1 MAVNRYYSSTAGDN
15 SLGSPMTSSATTFTL
30 ASTPVNYPS
39 SYPFTLAIDY
49 GNSLEEIVDVTNV
62 SGTTVTV
69 TRGIGVDGST
79 AVAHA
84 LGAVVKHV
92 LTGRD
97 MREAQQHISYTT
109 GAHGVTGAIVGTTD
123 TQTLTNKT
131 IDSASNTLT
140 GVATLTDSQT
150 LTNKKYTLGVNSVT
164 GASYT
169 LASSDQDK
177 IVSVNNASGTTVT
190 VPSGTFTAG
199 NIVNLFQIGAGV
211 VTVTGATGVT
221 VNSHNGLKTAA
232 QYAVASVACLGS
244 DTFVVFGDVTT

>member
-49 GNSLEEIVDVTNV
+49 GTSLEEIVDVTNV

-69 TRGIGVDGST
+69 TRGVGVDGST

-84 LGAVVKHV
+84 SGAVVKHV
-92 LTGRD
+92 ITGRD

-123 TQTLTNKT
+123 TQTLTNK
-131 IDSASNTLT
+131 
-140 GVATLTDSQT
+140 Q
-150 LTNKKYTLGVNSVT
+150 YTLGVNSVT
-164 GASYT
+164 GATYS
-169 LASSDQDK
+169 LVAADQDK

-221 VNSHNGLKTAA
+221 INSHNGLKTAA

-244 DTFVVFGDVTT
+244 DAFVVFGDVTT

>member
-15 SLGSPMTSSATTFTL
+15 SLGSPMTNSATTFTL

-39 SYPFTLAIDY
+39 TYPFTLAIDY
-49 GNSLEEIVDVTNV
+49 GTSLEEIVDVTNV

-69 TRGIGVDGST
+69 TRGTGVDGST

-84 LGAVVKHV
+84 SGAVVKHV
-92 LTGRD
+92 ITGRD

-109 GAHGVTGAIVGTTD
+109 GAHGVTGAVVGTTD
-123 TQTLTNKT
+123 TQTLTNK
-131 IDSASNTLT
+131 
-140 GVATLTDSQT
+140 Q
-150 LTNKKYTLGVNSVT
+150 YTLGVNTVT
-164 GASYT
+164 GATYA
-169 LASSDQDK
+169 LVAADQDK
-177 IVSVNNASGTTVT
+177 IVSINNATGTTVT

-221 VNSHNGLKTAA
+221 INSHNGLKTSA

-244 DTFVVFGDVTT
+244 DAFVVFGDVTT